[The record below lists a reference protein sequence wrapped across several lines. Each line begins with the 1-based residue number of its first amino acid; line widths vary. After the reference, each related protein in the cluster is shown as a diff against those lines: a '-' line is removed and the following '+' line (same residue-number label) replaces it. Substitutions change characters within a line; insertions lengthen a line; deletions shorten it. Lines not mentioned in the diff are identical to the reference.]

1 MGERQRSDLELGH
14 LLGHLLL
21 DAQRRGSI
29 PELLRKEVRVDGAG
43 ARWGRGIEDFLLED
57 VGRILDLSIRKRFV
71 SLML

>member
-29 PELLRKEVRVDGAG
+29 PELLRKEVRVGLGRDGG
-43 ARWGRGIEDFLLED
+43 GRD
-57 VGRILDLSIRKRFV
+57 
-71 SLML
+71 